1 MPPPA
6 FVIRMSAVNR
16 RQFFVGVGIS
26 ISTFLVGCL
35 DESLVSDGDDDVAMQ
50 FTLRNRTNDPQTV
63 FVTVQ
68 SADEL
73 LLDQTYTVDVNG
85 ETSDEVL
92 LRGADPY
99 IIEIEHE
106 SGEIAS
112 RAINVGDES
121 VGVGVTI
128 DESDLGLF
136 QDVDDRF
143 QI

>member
-1 MPPPA
+1 MLPPV

-26 ISTFLVGCL
+26 ISTSLFGCL
-35 DESLVSDGDDDVAMQ
+35 DGSLVSDGNDDVVMQ

-63 FVTVQ
+63 FVTVR

-73 LLDQTYTVDVNG
+73 LLDRTYTVDING

-99 IIEIEHE
+99 SIEIERE

-112 RAINVGDES
+112 RAIDVGDES

-128 DESDLGLF
+128 RESDLEIF
-136 QDVDDRF
+136 QDVDDRL